1 MRQQKE
7 MYPMELNFKAN
18 STTEWREYLK
28 IVKTMFW
35 DEFEERRREDARRM
49 IQDQINEEFE
59 MQIGAS
65 WNEKNSATRKD
76 DRNGCRLR
84 SFEVIGGFI
93 PFFTIPRARNIEIR
107 FSAFGLWERV
117 QPRVLDAMLKAYLY
131 SRGSGAAQEIIQAF
145 GQTRF
150 SKSFLQRLV
159 KRFEFRLK
167 EYHRRKVDKFW
178 PYVFIDGMAI
188 KFYDGLELK
197 ERVVLIAM
205 GMNSKGDKEILG
217 WVTVR
222 SEHETAV
229 RSLILYLKEKGLK
242 TPNLFITDDAKGI
255 VAALEMEYPHVKR
268 QLCAFHKVNNI
279 NAHLENKDNRAAMM
293 RQAGDIYKL
302 SSSRREAI
310 ERFGIFIKDWK
321 RLEPE
326 AVRLF
331 KQGFERTLT
340 YFDFPKEDWRSIY
353 TSNPIEQM
361 IGKLRD
367 WLRRFNYFR
376 GQTNLDLALYS
387 YVHCKSGEELPS
399 YKQDRVS
406 NLHTIY

>member
-1 MRQQKE
+1 
-7 MYPMELNFKAN
+7 MELNFKADGI
-18 STTEWREYLK
+18 TEWREYTK
-28 IVKTMFW
+28 IMKSMFW
-35 DEFEERRREDARRM
+35 EEFETRRREDAQKM
-49 IQDQINEEFE
+49 IQEQINEEFE

-65 WNEKNSATRKD
+65 WNEKGSATRRD
-76 DRNGCRLR
+76 DRNGCRYR
-84 SFEVIGGFI
+84 SFEVINGFI
-93 PFFTIPRARNIEIR
+93 PSFTIPRARNIQIT
-107 FSAFGLWERV
+107 FSAFSLWERV
-117 QPRVLDAMLKAYLY
+117 QPKVLDAMLKTYLY
-131 SRGSGAAQEIIQAF
+131 SRGSGAAQEIVEAF
-145 GQTRF
+145 GQSRF

-159 KRFEFRLK
+159 RRFEVSLK
-167 EYHRRKVDKFW
+167 GYHARMIDKFW

-205 GMNSKGDKEILG
+205 GMDSRGNKEILG

-242 TPNLFITDDAKGI
+242 APNLFITDDAKGI
-255 VAALEMEYPHVKR
+255 IAALELEYPHVKR
-268 QLCAFHKVNNI
+268 QLCTFHKINNI
-279 NAHLENKDNRAAMM
+279 DKHLEDKENRAAIM
-293 RQAGDIYKL
+293 RQAGDIYQL

-310 ERFGIFIKDWK
+310 ERFGVFIKDWK

-340 YFDFPKEDWRSIY
+340 YFDFPREDWKSIY

-406 NLHTIY
+406 DLHTIY

>member
-1 MRQQKE
+1 M
-7 MYPMELNFKAN
+7 
-18 STTEWREYLK
+18 
-28 IVKTMFW
+28 
-35 DEFEERRREDARRM
+35 
-49 IQDQINEEFE
+49 
-59 MQIGAS
+59 
-65 WNEKNSATRKD
+65 
-76 DRNGCRLR
+76 
-84 SFEVIGGFI
+84 
-93 PFFTIPRARNIEIR
+93 EIR
-107 FSAFGLWERV
+107 FSVFGLWERV
-117 QPRVLDAMLKAYLY
+117 RPKVLDAMLKAYLY
-131 SRGSGAAQEIIQAF
+131 SRGSGAAQEIITAF
-145 GQTRF
+145 GQSRF

-159 KRFEFRLK
+159 RRFEESLK
-167 EYHRRKVDKFW
+167 EYHARKIDKFW

-205 GMNSKGDKEILG
+205 GMDHDKNMAILG

-229 RSLILYLKEKGLK
+229 RSLLLYLKEKGLK
-242 TPNLFITDDAKGI
+242 TPDLFITDDSKGI
-255 VAALEMEYPHVKR
+255 IAALELEYPHTPR
-268 QLCAFHKVNNI
+268 QLCAFHKINNI
-279 NAHLENKDNRAAMM
+279 DAHLEDKQNRKAIM

-310 ERFGIFIKDWK
+310 ERFGVFIKDWK

-340 YFDFPKEDWRSIY
+340 YFDFPKNDWKSIY
-353 TSNPIEQM
+353 TSNPIEQQ

-367 WLRRFNYFR
+367 WLSRFNYFR
-376 GQTNLDLALYS
+376 GQINLDLALYS

-399 YKQDRVS
+399 SYKQDQVS
-406 NLHTIY
+406 ELHTFC

>member
-1 MRQQKE
+1 MTN
-7 MYPMELNFKAN
+7 ELNFKAN
-18 STTEWREYLK
+18 SITEWREYKK
-28 IVKTMFW
+28 IMKTMFW
-35 DEFEERRREDARRM
+35 EEFETRRKEDARRM

-59 MQIGAS
+59 MQIGAL
-65 WNEKNSATRKD
+65 WHEKRSPIRKD
-76 DRNGCRLR
+76 DRNGYRSR
-84 SFEVIGGFI
+84 SFEVMNGFI
-93 PFFTIPRARNIEIR
+93 PSFAIPRARNIQIT

-131 SRGSGAAQEIIQAF
+131 SRGSGSTQEIIEAF
-145 GQTRF
+145 GQSRF

-159 KRFEFRLK
+159 KRFEYSLK
-167 EYHRRKVDKFW
+167 EYHARKIDKSW
-178 PYVFIDGMAI
+178 PYVFIDGMVI

-205 GMNSKGDKEILG
+205 GMDHDKQTAILG

-229 RSLILYLKEKGLK
+229 RSLVLYLKEKGLK
-242 TPNLFITDDAKGI
+242 TPDLFISDDAKGI
-255 VAALEMEYPHVKR
+255 IAALELEYPHVKR
-268 QLCAFHKVNNI
+268 QLCAFHKINNI
-279 NAHLENKDNRAAMM
+279 NTHLLDKENRALMM

-310 ERFGIFIKDWK
+310 ERFGVFIKDWK
-321 RLEPE
+321 QLEPE

-331 KQGFERTLT
+331 RQGFERTLT
-340 YFDFPKEDWRSIY
+340 YFDFPKEDWKSIY
-353 TSNPIEQM
+353 TSNPIEQQ

-367 WLRRFNYFR
+367 WLSRFNYFR

-399 YKQDRVS
+399 YKQNQVS
-406 NLHTIY
+406 ELHTFN

>member
-1 MRQQKE
+1 
-7 MYPMELNFKAN
+7 MYPMELNFKAD
-18 STTEWREYLK
+18 SITEWREYTK
-28 IVKTMFW
+28 IMKSMFW
-35 DEFEERRREDARRM
+35 DEFEDRRREDARRM

-65 WNEKNSATRKD
+65 WNEKDSATRKD
-76 DRNGCRLR
+76 DRNGYRSR
-84 SFEVIGGFI
+84 SFEVINGFI
-93 PFFTIPRARNIEIR
+93 PSFVIPRARNMEIH
-107 FSAFGLWERV
+107 FSVFGLWERV
-117 QPRVLDAMLKAYLY
+117 QPKVLDAMLKAYLY
-131 SRGSGAAQEIIQAF
+131 SRGSGSTQEIIEAF
-145 GQTRF
+145 GQSRF
-150 SKSFLQRLV
+150 SKTFLQKLV
-159 KRFEFRLK
+159 KRFENSLK
-167 EYHRRKVDKFW
+167 EYHTRKINKFW
-178 PYVFIDGMAI
+178 PYVFIDGMVV

-205 GMNSKGDKEILG
+205 GMDHDKNMAILG

-242 TPNLFITDDAKGI
+242 TPDLFITDDAKGI
-255 VAALEMEYPHVKR
+255 IAALELEYPHVKR
-268 QLCAFHKVNNI
+268 QLCAFHKINNI
-279 NAHLENKDNRAAMM
+279 DAHLEDKENRAAIM

-310 ERFGIFIKDWK
+310 ERFGLFIKDWK

-340 YFDFPKEDWRSIY
+340 YFDFPKDDWKSIY
-353 TSNPIEQM
+353 TSNPIEQQ
-361 IGKLRD
+361 IGKLRV
-367 WLRRFNYFR
+367 WLSRFNYFR

-399 YKQDRVS
+399 YKQDQVS
-406 NLHTIY
+406 DLHTFN